1 MKIKFQTNHSKYFK
15 EWKFGNIRILND
27 VYANV
32 FYHYGV
38 QKYDGRRWD
47 MIKSYRTLAEAKE
60 AAIRMIEEDAMDEAR
75 DNGCMN

>member
-1 MKIKFQTNHSKYFK
+1 MKIKFQTNHNKYFK
-15 EWKFGNIRILND
+15 EWKYGNVRVLND

-38 QKYDGRRWD
+38 QKYDGTRWV

-60 AAIRMIEEDAMDEAR
+60 AAIWMIEDDAMDEAR
-75 DNGCMN
+75 DNGYMN